1 MMAQTNSH
9 LRSLLQVKS
18 LLNDTQDNVLSSCIQ
33 RLFDIF
39 GSNRNI
45 LEILIKCSTET
56 QLNTMKN
63 VIEEA
68 IAVTNKVGA
77 SKHSQH
83 NFCQIS
89 NPSISNIISFLNKDD
104 IKQFKLTSIRIGILC
119 LEIMDT
125 KPHKIINIM
134 CSKPNISL
142 ISTASFISKINERGL
157 LVQQWNKHANDI
169 TSKGQSYIMQASA
182 NKCDTTNIEQCGC
195 IERLTIIFSYVNKW
209 NLDDIDSILHI
220 FEHLNKY
227 SVQEFVNDLDH
238 IRQHHDTLVN
248 QQLFCKKINYCDRIK
263 CNFQDRSSMIRTIE
277 HSVFNNQIHE
287 ETFSHFKFIQEA
299 HLYLF
304 HSLPITYNYNSNGRH
319 EIQRLIKEYNDYNA
333 HRSNRFVDQHHNR
346 NDTCSNHNDSP
357 TASHSPK
364 TSKTIQIID
373 TSILMDDCIEDEKE
387 YKQDLETIS
396 SPLFS
401 YGNRFEYNPHKNCKK
416 NPYYVGCAYEN
427 LKKELLDDM
436 NKKFNIKQWNSL
448 IHTSSTLFEMPF
460 SKQLKSNN
468 NKNKCIS
475 KGRILAIR
483 LYCSHGTLA
492 SALKKTYRE
501 SKIKTKAQQKRQ
513 HSKFGH
519 WARLLSTT
527 CDLFGINMTQEHNC
541 YRGLN
546 DVYIFKSGFS
556 CKLYGPI
563 STTRQLAVASAF
575 AGNGIILK
583 IEKAS
588 FCSNAKFF
596 ECNPYSNYKS
606 EHELLFDGHSNYL
619 DVTGIYTS
627 SIGTVHAQY
636 DTKPVLLLQA
646 LTSKCNIDIG
656 ILIRLAPYI
665 TKKLCKL
672 LKRYIVVIYSE
683 KQKQIETFLNNNIQ
697 QAIDN
702 TCIDSG
708 LKAMYK
714 CAKSSRNVLKN
725 INNKKDIEGEV
736 EADNDNQTDIQIEQ
750 KYDNNDNDTISIDE
764 EDIVIT
770 LQMTTPQN
778 NHDTQNDVNNEG
790 NNQEYNNDEAGK
802 LTDLDIDQMVSILE
816 EISDENAYNKIKSA
830 SISTLKKLKKRKQIG
845 NIKNLED
852 KSEHLLDTDNHNDD
866 DALYDKHAAM
876 KQDFAAVSQFK

>member
-656 ILIRLAPYI
+656 ILIRLSPYI
-665 TKKLCKL
+665 TKKLCEFWKKYKEKKDEEDYILETIRYYITHWRKL
-672 LKRYIVVIYSE
+672 DMKM
-683 KQKQIETFLNNNIQ
+683 KQIEDLIYICNELDQMDICKDLLSYLIPDVDLLINQQSFNI
-697 QAIDN
+697 DLFESGNLFPN
-702 TCIDSG
+702 TRSISFDMGHSDIK
-708 LKAMYK
+708 L
-714 CAKSSRNVLKN
+714 SDN
-725 INNKKDIEGEV
+725 INSTLWMNFIKYMSKPKSKLIAERARKKFHR
-736 EADNDNQTDIQIEQ
+736 
-750 KYDNNDNDTISIDE
+750 
-764 EDIVIT
+764 IVFR
-770 LQMTTPQN
+770 
-778 NHDTQNDVNNEG
+778 
-790 NNQEYNNDEAGK
+790 K
-802 LTDLDIDQMVSILE
+802 LTQKMFPNETLLAKIQTKIQDSKWNIYIGHHVRNENQKSILFLYG
-816 EISDENAYNKIKSA
+816 SNVNDMVKSTA
-830 SISTLKKLKKRKQIG
+830 WRKLK
-845 NIKNLED
+845 
-852 KSEHLLDTDNHNDD
+852 
-866 DALYDKHAAM
+866 
-876 KQDFAAVSQFK
+876 